1 MGKDKDSSGK
11 FTINYDKTSSLQLHR
26 ILSKKRISKTHL
38 AIIFGVSATKS
49 AVRLI
54 NQPYLLTLQ
63 QLINLSFAL
72 NISLAELCNVIT
84 TDLKTCLNSFDS
96 DLISFVPPHLRDLT
110 KSNEWFER

>member
-72 NISLAELCNVIT
+72 NISLHELVLVIT
-84 TDLKTCLNSFDS
+84 EDFKNCATSFNDDLL
-96 DLISFVPPHLRDLT
+96 SFVPPHLRELT

>member
-1 MGKDKDSSGK
+1 MGLDKDSNGK
-11 FTINYDKTSSLQLHR
+11 FIIKYDKSNALHLHR
-26 ILSKKRISKTHL
+26 LLSLKRISKTHL
-38 AIIFGVSATKS
+38 AIIFGVSHTKS

-72 NISLAELCNVIT
+72 DISLSELCNVIT
-84 TDLKTCLNSFDS
+84 TDLKTCLNSFDP
-96 DLISFVPPHLRDLT
+96 DLINFVPPHLRDLT